1 MCHKYTN
8 TQIHKYSIFLNSWW
22 FKDVKNDNTKYSD
35 PRYTVDFCTVPP
47 GLFVYIF
54 RSDGSK
60 IDESI
65 VEFEDT
71 NTYYE

>member
-1 MCHKYTN
+1 MTGTSLELQKLMKT
-8 TQIHKYSIFLNSWW
+8 TTTAS
-22 FKDVKNDNTKYSD
+22 T
-35 PRYTVDFCTVPP
+35 T
-47 GLFVYIF
+47 GLSTIQCESFHIF

-65 VEFEDT
+65 VEMEDT